1 MADKIRLSSI
11 EGGGNWWITLNWA
24 AKSFRNAGF
33 EVEMTRRGHDASDT
47 ITRVVRGE
55 ADIAVTLGV
64 AASQATK
71 SLGIYKDGRAKAVT
85 ALALALRPGHHWY
98 NMVRADTGIR
108 SFADIARTKPKLG
121 IQIGEADFVAGPITA
136 AYMAHYG
143 VDLYHDI
150 PAWGGEFLPCSRNP
164 CRCWSRARPTRSCAR
179 TRRAVPRALPR

>member
-1 MADKIRLSSI
+1 MAETLRLSSI

-71 SLGIYKDGRAKAVT
+71 SLGIYSTR
-85 ALALALRPGHHWY
+85 
-98 NMVRADTGIR
+98 
-108 SFADIARTKPKLG
+108 
-121 IQIGEADFVAGPITA
+121 TA
-136 AYMAHYG
+136 A
-143 VDLYHDI
+143 
-150 PAWGGEFLPCSRNP
+150 PAR
-164 CRCWSRARPTRSCAR
+164 
-179 TRRAVPRALPR
+179 